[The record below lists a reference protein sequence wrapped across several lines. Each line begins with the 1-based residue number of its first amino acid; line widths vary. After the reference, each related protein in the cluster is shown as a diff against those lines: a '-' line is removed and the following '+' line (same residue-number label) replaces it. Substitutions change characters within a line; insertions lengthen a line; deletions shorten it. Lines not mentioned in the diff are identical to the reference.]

1 MKFTLS
7 QGVKLSKITNL
18 QDDIALA
25 LGASGVRIA
34 PIPDKIS
41 VVGVEVPNKLVS
53 PVSIRTVLESTEF
66 TTHPSTT
73 GLRRRQGHQRQEHRR
88 EYLEAST
95 RAHRRYDGLR

>member
-1 MKFTLS
+1 M
-7 QGVKLSKITNL
+7 KLSKITNL

-73 GLRRRQGHQRQEHRR
+73 AFAVGKDIGGNCIVGYFPESFG
-88 EYLEAST
+88 YIGAS
-95 RAHRRYDGLR
+95 AEIFGIFCIFS